1 MDYKQISFLMKDFI
15 DETINF
21 YEHMDEHRVSASADP
36 RIGERIKK
44 QGIPK
49 TGRPLSQIC
58 RQMQE
63 EILPAS
69 SLGQHPRSFACIPG
83 PISLLSWMG
92 EMMTGAFNPHGGSA
106 ANVPG
111 PAAVEQE
118 LIRWMC
124 GLAGYP
130 SSAGGLFVSGGSM
143 ANLTALTAAR
153 DSRLV
158 FEERDKGVAYVSD
171 QTHSSVAK
179 AFHILGFQQW
189 QIRRISTDS
198 SFAMDVKALE
208 QAIRHDI
215 SQGLTPFAVVATAG
229 TTNTGSID
237 PLPQIARLCKA
248 FGLWMHVDGA
258 FGASILLSDWGQRL
272 LKGIEQSDSIS
283 WDAHKWLRQTY
294 SCSVVLVRK
303 QAHLTRSFS
312 SHPEYLEDMAGD
324 PDQIN
329 FWDLGPEL
337 TRPCRGLKLWFTLQ
351 VLGQDQMAQDMEH
364 SCRMAQAAER
374 ELKKDPY
381 WEIISRPS
389 LGILNFRYVLPGLS
403 PDELDQLNQQMA
415 AQVTADGYAQV
426 LTTRLKG
433 KQAIRLC
440 TIHPDTCLEDI
451 RTTIR
456 LLKESPALQEAQST
470 HSISPHPARSRSC
483 APVISRQ
490 ARPISAASMG
500 RVSSPIQGL

>member
-1 MDYKQISFLMKDFI
+1 M
-15 DETINF
+15 
-21 YEHMDEHRVSASADP
+21 
-36 RIGERIKK
+36 
-44 QGIPK
+44 
-49 TGRPLSQIC
+49 
-58 RQMQE
+58 
-63 EILPAS
+63 
-69 SLGQHPRSFACIPG
+69 
-83 PISLLSWMG
+83 
-92 EMMTGAFNPHGGSA
+92 
-106 ANVPG
+106 
-111 PAAVEQE
+111 
-118 LIRWMC
+118 
-124 GLAGYP
+124 
-130 SSAGGLFVSGGSM
+130 
-143 ANLTALTAAR
+143 
-153 DSRLV
+153 
-158 FEERDKGVAYVSD
+158 AYVSD

-189 QIRRISTDS
+189 QIRRIPTDS

-374 ELKKDPY
+374 ELKKDPH

>member
-171 QTHSSVAK
+171 QTHSSAAK

-189 QIRRISTDS
+189 QIRRIPTDS

-258 FGASILLSDWGQRL
+258 FGASILLSDWG
-272 LKGIEQSDSIS
+272 
-283 WDAHKWLRQTY
+283 
-294 SCSVVLVRK
+294 
-303 QAHLTRSFS
+303 
-312 SHPEYLEDMAGD
+312 
-324 PDQIN
+324 
-329 FWDLGPEL
+329 
-337 TRPCRGLKLWFTLQ
+337 
-351 VLGQDQMAQDMEH
+351 
-364 SCRMAQAAER
+364 
-374 ELKKDPY
+374 
-381 WEIISRPS
+381 
-389 LGILNFRYVLPGLS
+389 
-403 PDELDQLNQQMA
+403 
-415 AQVTADGYAQV
+415 
-426 LTTRLKG
+426 
-433 KQAIRLC
+433 
-440 TIHPDTCLEDI
+440 
-451 RTTIR
+451 
-456 LLKESPALQEAQST
+456 
-470 HSISPHPARSRSC
+470 
-483 APVISRQ
+483 
-490 ARPISAASMG
+490 
-500 RVSSPIQGL
+500 

>member
-171 QTHSSVAK
+171 QTHSSAAK

-189 QIRRISTDS
+189 QIRRIPTDS

-283 WDAHKWLRQTY
+283 W
-294 SCSVVLVRK
+294 
-303 QAHLTRSFS
+303 
-312 SHPEYLEDMAGD
+312 G
-324 PDQIN
+324 
-329 FWDLGPEL
+329 
-337 TRPCRGLKLWFTLQ
+337 RP
-351 VLGQDQMAQDMEH
+351 
-364 SCRMAQAAER
+364 
-374 ELKKDPY
+374 
-381 WEIISRPS
+381 
-389 LGILNFRYVLPGLS
+389 
-403 PDELDQLNQQMA
+403 QMA
-415 AQVTADGYAQV
+415 APDLQLQRCTGQETGSSDPELFLPSGISGRYGGRPGPDKFLGFWTGAD
-426 LTTRLKG
+426 
-433 KQAIRLC
+433 
-440 TIHPDTCLEDI
+440 
-451 RTTIR
+451 
-456 LLKESPALQEAQST
+456 PALPWAEAVVHPSGSGTGSNGAGYGAQL
-470 HSISPHPARSRSC
+470 PHGAGCGAGIKKGPPLGNHLPPQPGNPELPLCASR
-483 APVISRQ
+483 PV
-490 ARPISAASMG
+490 PG
-500 RVSSPIQGL
+500 